1 VLTVAVTI
9 PGLQSEGKSQT
20 VVSAATADV
29 VVVAAG

>member
-9 PGLQSEGKSQT
+9 PGFQSEGKSQT
-20 VVSAATADV
+20 AVSTADV